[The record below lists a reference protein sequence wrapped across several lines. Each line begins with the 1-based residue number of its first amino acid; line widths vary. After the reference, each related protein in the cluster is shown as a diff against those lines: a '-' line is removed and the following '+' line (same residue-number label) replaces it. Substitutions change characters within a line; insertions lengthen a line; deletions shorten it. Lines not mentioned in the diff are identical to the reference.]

1 MAARIL
7 SLLLALLLLV
17 AGCAGDG
24 GDAGTVATDAAGSA
38 DSDPQGDADAAA
50 VPEALRFTATTVDGG
65 TFEGADY
72 AGQDLMLWFWA
83 PW

>member
-1 MAARIL
+1 MASRVL
-7 SLLLALLLLV
+7 SLLLALLLL
-17 AGCAGDG
+17 AACA
-24 GDAGTVATDAAGSA
+24 
-38 DSDPQGDADAAA
+38 SDTGEEVGDAAA
-50 VPEALRFTATTVDGG
+50 DAGDVPDALQFTATTLDRT